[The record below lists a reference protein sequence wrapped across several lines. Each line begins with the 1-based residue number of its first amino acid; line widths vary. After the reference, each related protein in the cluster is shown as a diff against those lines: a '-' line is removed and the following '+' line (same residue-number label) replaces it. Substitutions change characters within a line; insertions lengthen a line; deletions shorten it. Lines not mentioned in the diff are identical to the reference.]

1 MAKIKNKQNGTK
13 KEAVVEAAA
22 QLFYKKGYNATSMRD
37 LAELLGVEAASLYNH
52 INSKL
57 DILHDICFEV
67 ATLFMSHIEEVDK
80 SEKRVIDKVEGLLRF
95 HIREMVYH
103 HENVYVSDREWKHLT
118 EPYLTEYQEIRR
130 TYRKRFASIIEEG
143 ITRKE

>member
-52 INSKL
+52 IKSKP

-67 ATLFMSHIEEVDK
+67 AYFI
-80 SEKRVIDKVEGLLRF
+80 
-95 HIREMVYH
+95 Y
-103 HENVYVSDREWKHLT
+103 
-118 EPYLTEYQEIRR
+118 EPH
-130 TYRKRFASIIEEG
+130 
-143 ITRKE
+143 